1 MLRMTWAKSGD
12 VLDINSVSDE
22 FSEFF
27 VDISNE
33 LGNNWSL
40 SNVSA
45 DISPV
50 DTVAILEELY
60 FNISQVNKCCEKFNL
75 LVPTL
80 PEAFDHT
87 DQSDL
92 NQLHS
97 DWVSII
103 RRHPKLDFLLDKID
117 PLMGKRFHDINTMV
131 HLLEKGFT
139 YSIRT
144 PRFWKYENIF
154 KDLDQP
160 WGEFHISLVYAD
172 FGRCAFEKFLTN
184 SSIVTDAEL
193 VNWNTIA
200 PHVKIQLSRPYVST
214 PPAEYVDFCKY
225 HGLVPHSQYWP
236 LGNLCNWQ
244 DTLTEARKIMERN
257 VGLSGNHAVF
267 EIKK

>member
-1 MLRMTWAKSGD
+1 MLRMTWSKSGD
-12 VLDINSVSDE
+12 ALDINSVSDE

-27 VDISNE
+27 VDIFNDPDNS
-33 LGNNWSL
+33 WSL
-40 SNVSA
+40 SNISS
-45 DISPV
+45 DIRPV
-50 DTVAILEELY
+50 DTVAISEELY
-60 FNISQVNKCCEKFNL
+60 FNISQVNKCCKKCNL
-75 LVPTL
+75 LVKLT
-80 PEAFDHT
+80 EAFDHT
-87 DQSDL
+87 NQSHL

-97 DWVSII
+97 EWVSAI

-144 PRFWKYENIF
+144 PRFCQHENIF
-154 KDLDQP
+154 KDLAQP

-184 SSIVTDAEL
+184 SSTVTDAEL
-193 VNWNTIA
+193 VNWNTIVS
-200 PHVKIQLSRPYVST
+200 HVRIQLSRPYVST
-214 PPAEYVDFCKY
+214 PPAEYVDLCKY
-225 HGLVPHSQYWP
+225 HGLVPHGQCWP

-244 DTLTEARKIMERN
+244 YTLTEARKIMERN
-257 VGLSGNHAVF
+257 VRLSGNHAVF